1 MSLNLKINL
10 PALGVT
16 KIMRFSEQMSVNEVC
31 KQVLEKTNVGG
42 KDHCLFQP
50 SPPSD
55 TTSVGRWLKPE
66 RTLEYYDL
74 KTNDTVEYRK
84 KHDVIKVGLI
94 DGTLKSMLVDLSAPV
109 SEVIDLVG
117 EKLSL
122 RNPEEF
128 SFQVESKPG
137 VWLKSQ
143 LPITEQVGSLDQT
156 FLLKKKFFIHDVNVD
171 TDDPVS
177 LHLIYCQSRD
187 DINNGKHAVTRDEAI
202 NFAALQCQV
211 QMGDLKPDLHKPG
224 YLEPKDILPPAHAKR
239 DNEKLV
245 LQEWKKIVGMNDM
258 HARLRYV
265 QLCRSLKTY
274 GMTTF
279 KVKERVPGKKKLMDA
294 ILAFTRDSIIRMEY
308 DTKRVIKEY
317 PFKYL
322 LRWTASPETFTMDF
336 GAHEED
342 YIVVVTNEGEAISNL
357 IAGYIDLLL
366 KKQRVVPTSLEDDD
380 GEMASVTSVARI
392 GGVAMTALTNA
403 GRIHGDSVAYTSGV
417 NDCSSAARAIDKMIS
432 DLFGEVAKMSDGSMT
447 PAQRRQAVEAQARAL
462 HQLGET
468 LSNFAL
474 SGDRASIAAS
484 ALKIASG
491 VEQLIGAARQ
501 AAASGADAGGVL
513 MDATK
518 GVSDALK
525 ALLMAADACAQRPG
539 DQDAKDA
546 LMRAQLA
553 AAAALQKLAAL
564 SKGINNDDGYQQLFK
579 ELARAVGA
587 ESQIMIREAQAA
599 AGRVQDPT
607 KRNQLN
613 SATKALTSADDQ
625 FAHITDSL
633 APVASEAACKSTIQ
647 KAGNGVENTANYLVQ
662 LSKTIGLDP
671 RVTAALA
678 DSEGRL
684 RDALRNLMGASDLP
698 NMQGAQ
704 EAEDFTEAA
713 HQLLMGTAAIMAAE
727 GNPALIKQQA
737 GEIKN
742 AATKLGQAGKAIVG
756 AQTDPAQRERLANYL
771 KNVVEA
777 TKHVLTAAPA
787 CIQNPDD
794 HAGNKKL
801 IHAAQ
806 ELAEATQQ
814 LLGDTGR
821 QVAVAALYNAAKIA
835 AGSTTKLCTSS
846 RMVTGEMNDPNAS
859 DQLSEA
865 ARAAAEAVQKLIDAL
880 KGVNSAAPPSMQRR
894 STFVRKP
901 SSAMNELLKD
911 DLMTAAE
918 KFAPVAYKL
927 VSVSKNI
934 SGKVPDGE
942 TKQELIYSSSNA
954 AKAIHKMLAN
964 RKAMKAVKGQLETA
978 EAIEE
983 FKASQADIE
992 SALIAADT
1000 GILQP
1005 TKNKDDALIEL
1016 ASAIQEVGQT
1026 AKDVGTTAKTA
1037 PEDLGQSMKTAAA
1050 ANSKCVNAGIALAA
1064 SVNDRNVQ
1072 KGILNALKSM
1082 NADVKNLMQI
1092 AKAVSAAPDDPN
1104 LNKLLLGAGKSVAE
1118 ALMRLTEAS
1127 KGVVPKKVEEFQNK
1141 AASDLED
1148 LAEKELK
1155 GAADVIDKC
1164 AAKLQQALEAA
1175 RRRAAEKQIDVD
1187 EQNITE
1193 AILEASQAIAKA
1205 TGVLINAATQVQQEF
1220 QSLLKEPKTAPMYKR
1235 DPQWAQGLIS
1245 AARTVAGAVQ
1255 HLVKEAN
1262 NAAQGNA
1269 SEEALIVAAH
1279 AVSAA
1284 TTQLVT
1290 ASTVKADPNSSAQR
1304 RLREA
1309 SARVTAST
1317 GQLVNAAKEAAKWEQ
1332 EKKQEEDDEKYNLTE
1347 NKIKEMEKMMQ
1358 ILRLEKE
1365 LESARNQLGGMRKAE
1380 YADATGPASPSSPSA
1395 KATASPKSSGAPP
1408 AKAAGRGVQQ
1418 APRGRGGPPPQGQGR
1433 GIAWKTSS
1441 MGGPPQ

>member
-1 MSLNLKINL
+1 
-10 PALGVT
+10 
-16 KIMRFSEQMSVNEVC
+16 
-31 KQVLEKTNVGG
+31 
-42 KDHCLFQP
+42 
-50 SPPSD
+50 
-55 TTSVGRWLKPE
+55 
-66 RTLEYYDL
+66 
-74 KTNDTVEYRK
+74 
-84 KHDVIKVGLI
+84 
-94 DGTLKSMLVDLSAPV
+94 
-109 SEVIDLVG
+109 
-117 EKLSL
+117 
-122 RNPEEF
+122 
-128 SFQVESKPG
+128 
-137 VWLKSQ
+137 
-143 LPITEQVGSLDQT
+143 
-156 FLLKKKFFIHDVNVD
+156 
-171 TDDPVS
+171 
-177 LHLIYCQSRD
+177 
-187 DINNGKHAVTRDEAI
+187 
-202 NFAALQCQV
+202 
-211 QMGDLKPDLHKPG
+211 
-224 YLEPKDILPPAHAKR
+224 
-239 DNEKLV
+239 
-245 LQEWKKIVGMNDM
+245 
-258 HARLRYV
+258 
-265 QLCRSLKTY
+265 
-274 GMTTF
+274 MTTF

-308 DTKRVIKEY
+308 ETKRIIKEY

-366 KKQRVVPTSLEDDD
+366 KKQRVVGTTLDDED
-380 GEMASVTSVARI
+380 GEVASVASVARI
-392 GGVAMTALTNA
+392 GGIATTALTNA
-403 GRIHGDSVAYTSGV
+403 GRITGDSVAYTSGV
-417 NDCSSAARAIDKMIS
+417 SDCSSAARAIDKMIS
-432 DLFGEVAKMSDGSMT
+432 DLFGEVAKMSDASMT

-518 GVSDALK
+518 GVSEMLK
-525 ALLMAADACAQRPG
+525 ALLAAADAAAQRPG

-564 SKGINNDDGYQQLFK
+564 SKGVNNDEGFQQLFK

-587 ESQIMIREAQAA
+587 ESQLMIREAEA
-599 AGRVQDPT
+599 AGSRINDPT
-607 KRNQLN
+607 KKNQLK
-613 SATKALTSADDQ
+613 SATKALSSADDQ
-625 FAHITDSL
+625 FASITDSL
-633 APVASEAACKSTIQ
+633 APVASEAQCKNTIQ
-647 KAGNGVENTANYLVQ
+647 KAGQGVQNTADYLLQMAKSV
-662 LSKTIGLDP
+662 GVDP
-671 RVTAALA
+671 RFAASLA
-678 DSEGRL
+678 DSEARL
-684 RDALRNLMGASDLP
+684 RAALANLLGATDLP

-713 HQLLMGTAAIMAAE
+713 HQLLMGTAAIMAAS
-727 GNPALIKQQA
+727 GNPALLKQQA
-737 GEIKN
+737 AEIKN

-771 KNVVEA
+771 RGVVEA
-777 TKHVLTAAPA
+777 TKNVLTAAPA
-787 CIQNPDD
+787 SIQNPDD
-794 HAGNKKL
+794 HAANQKL
-801 IHAAQ
+801 VNAAQ
-806 ELAEATQQ
+806 ELAEATHQ

-821 QVAVAALYNAAKIA
+821 QVAVAALYNAAKLA

-846 RMVTGEMNDPNAS
+846 RLVEGEMNDPNAS
-859 DQLSEA
+859 DQLAEA
-865 ARAAAEAVQKLIDAL
+865 ARAAAEAVQKLIAAL
-880 KGVNSAAPPSMQRR
+880 KGVNSSAPPSNNRR

-901 SSAMNELLKD
+901 SSAIDNLLKD

-918 KFAPVAYKL
+918 KFAPIAYKL
-927 VSVSKNI
+927 VSVSKNV
-934 SGKVPDGE
+934 SGKVNEGE
-942 TKQELIYSSSNA
+942 PKQELVYASSNA

-983 FKASQADIE
+983 FKAAQADIE

-1000 GILQP
+1000 GILEP
-1005 TKNKDDALIEL
+1005 TISKDDALIQL

-1037 PEDLGQSMKTAAA
+1037 PEDLGMSMKTAAA
-1050 ANSKCVNAGIALAA
+1050 ADTKCVTAGIALAA
-1064 SVNDRNVQ
+1064 SVTDRNVQ
-1072 KGILNALKSM
+1072 KGILNALKGM
-1082 NADVKNLMQI
+1082 NSDVKNLMQI
-1092 AKAVSAAPDDPN
+1092 AKAVSAAPEDPN

-1118 ALMRLTEAS
+1118 ALMKLTDAS

-1164 AAKLQQALEAA
+1164 VAKLAAATEAA

-1205 TGVLINAATQVQQEF
+1205 TGVLINAATSVQQEF
-1220 QSLLKEPKTAPMYKR
+1220 QSLLKEPKAATNYKR

-1262 NAAQGNA
+1262 NAAQGEA

-1290 ASTVKADPNSSAQR
+1290 ASTVKADPNSASQR

-1309 SARVTAST
+1309 SSRVTQST
-1317 GQLVNAAKEAAKWEQ
+1317 GMLVTAAREAAKWEQ
-1332 EKKQEEDDEKYNLTE
+1332 QQKEVEEEDKYNLTE

-1358 ILRLEKE
+1358 ILKLEKE
-1365 LESARNQLGGMRKAE
+1365 LEQARNALGGMRKAE
-1380 YADATGPASPSSPSA
+1380 YVGSGTTPAPGPTSPQSPSIKASSSPGA
-1395 KATASPKSSGAPP
+1395 KASGVPSKQAAAPGRGAP
-1408 AKAAGRGVQQ
+1408 
-1418 APRGRGGPPPQGQGR
+1418 APRGRGGPNGGPAPQGSPQGGAPGGGRGR
-1433 GIAWKTSS
+1433 GIAWNTSQVA
-1441 MGGPPQ
+1441 M